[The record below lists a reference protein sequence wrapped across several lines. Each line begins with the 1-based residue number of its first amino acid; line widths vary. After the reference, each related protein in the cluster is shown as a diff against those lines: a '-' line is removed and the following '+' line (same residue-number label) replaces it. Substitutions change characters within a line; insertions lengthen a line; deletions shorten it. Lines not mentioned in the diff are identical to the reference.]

1 MQKWKAF
8 KDLPARFWMGVCSSC
23 FFSHMITGN
32 CTRIEKFLKCYR
44 DVSKFLIAG
53 FSRPENKK
61 WFGSKSEHGY
71 WKIILPWD
79 VKFQF
84 RQISTDTKNVEGR

>member
-1 MQKWKAF
+1 MFHAKVIFLESATLHLKNQTTQMQKWKAF
-8 KDLPARFWMGVCSSC
+8 KDLAARFWMGVCSSC
-23 FFSHMITGN
+23 SFSHMITGN

-61 WFGSKSEHGY
+61 
-71 WKIILPWD
+71 
-79 VKFQF
+79 
-84 RQISTDTKNVEGR
+84 

>member
-1 MQKWKAF
+1 
-8 KDLPARFWMGVCSSC
+8 MGVCSSC
-23 FFSHMITGN
+23 SFSHMITGN
-32 CTRIEKFLKCYR
+32 CTRIEKFSKCYR

-53 FSRPENKK
+53 LSRPENKK

-79 VKFQF
+79 VKFQL
-84 RQISTDTKNVEGR
+84 RQISADTKNVEGR

>member
-1 MQKWKAF
+1 MFHAKVIFLESATLHLKNQTTQMQKWKAF

-61 WFGSKSEHGY
+61 
-71 WKIILPWD
+71 
-79 VKFQF
+79 
-84 RQISTDTKNVEGR
+84 